1 MLTLQ
6 VRLDKI
12 LFCPD
17 LSYLHVT
24 LWREFTPQFKFLF
37 RPTSCLLGKCLKLL
51 LETQYIFIIKMVDFP
66 FSLIRGIYFLPFK
79 SDKNNIDITKAN
91 E

>member
-17 LSYLHVT
+17 FSYLHVT
-24 LWREFTPQFKFLF
+24 LWKEITPQFKFLF
-37 RPTSCLLGKCLKLL
+37 TGCLLGKCLKLL
-51 LETQYIFIIKMVDFP
+51 HETQYIFTKKMVEFA

-79 SDKNNIDITKAN
+79 SDKK
-91 E
+91 